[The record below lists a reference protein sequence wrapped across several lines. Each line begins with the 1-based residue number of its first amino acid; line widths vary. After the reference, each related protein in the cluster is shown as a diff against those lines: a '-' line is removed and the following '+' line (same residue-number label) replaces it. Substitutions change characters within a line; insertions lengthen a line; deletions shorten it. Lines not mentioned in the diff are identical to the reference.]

1 MNFYDLTPEIVL
13 ASLEAGG
20 FEPTGAI
27 LQLNSYENR
36 VFEIELEG
44 HQKVIAKFYRPQ
56 RWSRDTILEE
66 HEFLREIE
74 AAGIHTAP
82 AIILPNDSTVMETD
96 EIYWSI
102 FPKIQGRLMQEV
114 LPRDL
119 ERIGRSLAHIHNIG
133 AQKPA
138 KHRVRLDVPSYG
150 EPSLDLLKKWVVPEL
165 WSRYADTANTLL
177 DRLDDLLEDANYI
190 RIHGDCHRGNLLDS
204 GKELFFVDF
213 DDFCNGPVA
222 QDLWMLTAGDPEEHE
237 KNLDAIL
244 KGYEELREF
253 DSQELEL
260 FEPLRGLRLLH
271 YSAWIA
277 RRWEDPSFPK
287 LFPEFGTYN
296 YWSEELEALDKIVW
310 AL

>member
-13 ASLEAGG
+13 SSLEKGG
-20 FEPTGAI
+20 FEPTGSI

-44 HQKVIAKFYRPQ
+44 KQKVIAKFYRPG

-74 AAGIHTAP
+74 SAGIHTAP
-82 AIILPNDSTVMETD
+82 ALKLPNGSTLMD
-96 EIYWSI
+96 ADGIFWSV
-102 FPKIQGRLMQEV
+102 FPKIQGRLIQEI

-138 KHRVRLDVPSYG
+138 KYRVTLDVPSYG
-150 EPSLDLLKKWVVPEL
+150 EPSLDLLANWVAPEI
-165 WSRYADTANTLL
+165 WNRYSEAANTLL
-177 DRLDDLLEDANYI
+177 DRLDDLLEDTTYI

-204 GKELFFVDF
+204 GTELFFVDF

-222 QDLWMLTAGDPEEHE
+222 QDLWMLTAGDLDEQ
-237 KNLDAIL
+237 KVNLEAIL

-253 DSQELEL
+253 DHNEIEL

-287 LFPEFGTYN
+287 LFPNFNTYN
-296 YWSEELEALDKIVW
+296 YWSEELEALEKIVW